1 VIPHRTTARAVA
13 GDGLTDADQR
23 SFSAAVYGSILAAS
37 VVAALDVTE
46 AAPGAMTIT
55 LLSTTLVFAVAH
67 AWAEVVSERIAF
79 GHGASAR
86 RLLELIRREW
96 PLVEAGFVPG
106 AALALA
112 WAGVW
117 SASVG
122 ASVALALAVMQLVGW
137 GILVGRRSYDRWP
150 AALFVGVVNGC
161 FGLILVGL
169 KIAVH

>member
-1 VIPHRTTARAVA
+1 MIPHRTAARAVSGEA
-13 GDGLTDADQR
+13 LDDADQR
-23 SFSAAVYGSILAAS
+23 SFSAAIYGSILAAS
-37 VVAALDVTE
+37 LVAAFDVTE
-46 AAPGAMTIT
+46 ATPRAMTLT
-55 LLSTTLVFAVAH
+55 LLSTTIVFAVAH
-67 AWAEVVSERIAF
+67 AWSEVVSERIAF

-86 RLLELIRREW
+86 RLVELIRREW

-122 ASVALALAVMQLVGW
+122 AAVALALAVLQLVGW
-137 GILVGRRSYDRWP
+137 GILVGRRSYDSWP

>member
-1 VIPHRTTARAVA
+1 VIPHRTTARAVSGA
-13 GDGLTDADQR
+13 GHTDADQR
-23 SFSAAVYGSILAAS
+23 SFSAAIYGSILAAAL
-37 VVAALDVTE
+37 VAALDVTE
-46 AAPGAMTIT
+46 VSPREMTMT

-67 AWAEVVSERIAF
+67 AWSEVVGERIAF
-79 GHGASAR
+79 GGGASLR

-122 ASVALALAVMQLVGW
+122 ASVALALAVLQLVGW
-137 GILVGRRSYDRWP
+137 GILVGRRSYDHWP
-150 AALFVGVVNGC
+150 AALFVGIVNGV

>member
-13 GDGLTDADQR
+13 GEGHTNADQR
-23 SFSAAVYGSILAAS
+23 SFSAAIYGSILAAS
-37 VVAALDVTE
+37 VVAALDVNE
-46 AAPGAMTIT
+46 VSPRKMTMT
-55 LLSTTLVFAVAH
+55 LLATTLVFAVAH
-67 AWAEVVSERIAF
+67 AWSEVVGERIAF

-106 AALALA
+106 AALAFA
-112 WAGVW
+112 WAGIW

-137 GILVGRRSYDRWP
+137 GILVGRRSYDGWP
-150 AALFVGVVNGC
+150 AALFVGVVNGF

>member
-1 VIPHRTTARAVA
+1 MIPHRSTARAVSGKA
-13 GDGLTDADQR
+13 READER
-23 SFSAAVYGSILAAS
+23 KFSAAIYGSILAAS

-46 AAPGAMTIT
+46 VSARKMTMT
-55 LLSTTLVFAVAH
+55 LLATTLVFAVAH
-67 AWAEVVSERIAF
+67 AWSEVVGERIAF

-112 WAGVW
+112 WAGLW

-137 GILVGRRSYDRWP
+137 GILVGRRSYDGWP
-150 AALFVGVVNGC
+150 AALFVGVVNGF

>member
-13 GDGLTDADQR
+13 GEEQTNADQR
-23 SFSAAVYGSILAAS
+23 SFSAAIYGSILAAS

-46 AAPGAMTIT
+46 VSPREMTMT
-55 LLSTTLVFAVAH
+55 LLATTLVFAVAH
-67 AWAEVVSERIAF
+67 AWSEVVGERIAF

-112 WAGVW
+112 WAGLW

-122 ASVALALAVMQLVGW
+122 AGVALALAVMQLVGW
-137 GILVGRRSYDRWP
+137 GILVGRRSYDGWP
-150 AALFVGVVNGC
+150 AALFVGVVNGF